1 MKKQV
6 IVSLEFMGTSSDAQN
21 PRHLIHVFCFCGL
34 LLVSES
40 LVTGQLHPWNGLEV
54 AMKLSSIDWKLPDFQ
69 QVLKGKWTSIPVVNS
84 CMAIQLTCQSKNAY
98 VSELMA
104 LDQFTN
110 DVSAI
115 TSTKSDSNITLSFYN
130 PHCIAFSTLCSIDIH
145 SVCSMIEALN
155 VAGDHQ
161 PAVHLA
167 VAISYALVSFYK
179 KVLFGICNVSS
190 MPVSAKCMLGTA
202 PYQSVTKSGSD
213 QESDFPKEI
222 YVSSDKPCTSSI
234 WPEDTLLAI
243 STFAFLFEL
252 LSQKPDLVDASIAE
266 MRTKLRLVSSSANSA
281 LDCPKTAMSLK
292 FQLGVVGLCLQ
303 KLPASSLHHEV

>member
-1 MKKQV
+1 M
-6 IVSLEFMGTSSDAQN
+6 
-21 PRHLIHVFCFCGL
+21 
-34 LLVSES
+34 
-40 LVTGQLHPWNGLEV
+40 TGQLHPWNGLEV
-54 AMKLSSIDWKLPDFQ
+54 SMKLSSIDWKLPDFQ
-69 QVLKGKWTSIPVVNS
+69 QVLKGEWTSIPVVNS

-104 LDQFTN
+104 LDQCTN
-110 DVSAI
+110 DVTAI
-115 TSTKSDSNITLSFYN
+115 TSTKGDSNITLSFYN

-145 SVCSMIEALN
+145 SVCSMIEALK

-190 MPVSAKCMLGTA
+190 MPVSAKCTLGTA
-202 PYQSVTKSGSD
+202 PYQSVPKSGSD

-234 WPEDTLLAI
+234 WPDDTLLAM